1 MTKNMTR
8 NQRRALL
15 MAALVVVAM
24 SASACE
30 IDVLPVVDCSGINQP
45 DMGGLVCLGM
55 NAFALSAGVIALI
68 AALVLGLGSA
78 IPT

>member
-8 NQRRALL
+8 NQKRALL
-15 MAALVVVAM
+15 VATVLVVAM
-24 SASACE
+24 ATSACE

-68 AALVLGLGSA
+68 AALVLGVGSA
-78 IPT
+78 IPA

>member
-1 MTKNMTR
+1 MNRK
-8 NQRRALL
+8 QKRALL
-15 MAALVVVAM
+15 VATLVVVAVT
-24 SASACE
+24 ASACE
-30 IDVLPVVDCSGINQP
+30 INVLPVVDCSGINQP